1 MVNPHLSW
9 SHHGVTH
16 LPMHNI
22 SYSNMNMIHDN
33 GIMIMNR
40 VTVRAERSGH
50 VTCTFAR
57 VELNRTAKALFE

>member
-1 MVNPHLSW
+1 
-9 SHHGVTH
+9 
-16 LPMHNI
+16 MHNI